1 MTAISSSAQVQRRD
15 DLLANDLSESET
27 VMLDIAGGNYYGL
40 RDVGKAI
47 WAHLESSVTVDDLC
61 ERLVEQFDVE
71 PDVCRRE
78 TIAFLEILFE
88 RGLIVVTP

>member
-1 MTAISSSAQVQRRD
+1 MTAIPASARVQRRD

-27 VMLDIAGGNYYGL
+27 VMLDIAGGNYYGI

-47 WAHLESSVTVDDLC
+47 WGHLESSVTVDGLC

-78 TIAFLEILFE
+78 TIAFLESLHE

>member
-1 MTAISSSAQVQRRD
+1 MTAIPSGAQLQRRA

-27 VMLDIAGGNYYGL
+27 VMLDIAGGSYYGL

-47 WAHLESSVTVDDLC
+47 WNQLESSVTVDALC
-61 ERLVEQFDVE
+61 ERLVEQFEVE
-71 PDVCRRE
+71 PDVCRKE
-78 TIAFLEILFE
+78 TIAFLEILYE

>member
-1 MTAISSSAQVQRRD
+1 MTIIPEGARLQRRH

-47 WAHLESSVTVDDLC
+47 WSHLQSSVTIDALC
-61 ERLVEQFDVE
+61 ERLMEQFEVE
-71 PDVCRRE
+71 PDVCRKE
-78 TIAFLEILFE
+78 TIAFLEKLHE
-88 RGLIVVTP
+88 RGLIVVTQ

>member
-1 MTAISSSAQVQRRD
+1 MTALPQGAQWQRRN

-27 VMLDIAGGNYYGL
+27 VMLDIAAGNYYGFK
-40 RDVGKAI
+40 DVGKAI
-47 WAHLESSVTVDDLC
+47 WDHLESSLSVDGLC

-71 PDVCRRE
+71 PEVCRRE
-78 TIAFLEILFE
+78 TIAFLETLYE